1 MRIINNE
8 QQVIIEKQ
16 KYNYMKLLLNI
27 TLLFFTCLAT
37 VNAQPFYESYDW
49 DTNPKFSNKDVEDDN
64 MASMKEKT
72 VTEFYFDDE
81 GNLTEYFL
89 EHKVYYLNSDD
100 KIEAYNKVYLP
111 YDSDSKLLLNK
122 ARVITASGEVINLDE
137 SKILTAT
144 DSETERTYKYFAFEG
159 VEKGSF
165 IEYMYVVN
173 RYPSYKGKRIT
184 LQSDYTR
191 NNVEFDLYSPS
202 NLLFKFKSF
211 NGLDEVVRD
220 TISEDKKH
228 YVLKLDTVELLEEE
242 EMASYEAD
250 KKFLIYALD
259 SNVAGRVK
267 DISSYANVAQ
277 NIYDFYNAE
286 LSNKE
291 ISEIKKFLKG
301 IDFKNEDDLDTK
313 LRAIEGYI
321 KTNIFVANSNGDKL
335 SDLLEIIKD
344 KVANERGIIR
354 LYAAIFNQ
362 LEFKYEFV
370 YTCSRE
376 YMRFDKEFEANNFL
390 QDALFY
396 FPKSK
401 KYMTPTE
408 NESRY
413 GYPPAYLTDTYG
425 LTIKEVV
432 IGDFKSAVAK
442 VKYIKPIKADQ
453 NVDKMVIDVK
463 FDDEDISKTNVKL
476 DRSMSGYYA
485 MYIHPYMDLVDSESE
500 KEILEGFAKNL
511 DEDADITS
519 KTINN
524 KSSKFFGIKPIQ
536 FVVEF
541 SSTKFVENA
550 GRKQLF
556 NVGDLIGQQQEL
568 YQEKERKL
576 PVEGEFQRS
585 YFRTINITIPEGYKI
600 ANLDDINIKN
610 EYKKGDETLLSF
622 DSYYELNGNVL
633 TITADEHYR
642 MNHVD
647 TSLYE
652 EYRTVINSAA
662 DFNKVTLVLEAE

>member
-1 MRIINNE
+1 
-8 QQVIIEKQ
+8 
-16 KYNYMKLLLNI
+16 MKLFLN
-27 TLLFFTCLAT
+27 TCLLCFAFVT
-37 VNAQPFYESYDW
+37 TLHAQPFYETYDW
-49 DTNPKFSNKDVEDDN
+49 DANPKYSNEGVADDN

-72 VTEFYFDDE
+72 VTEFFFDDE

-100 KIEAYNKVYLP
+100 KIEANNKVYLP
-111 YDSDSKLLLNK
+111 YDSESKLLLNK
-122 ARVITASGEVINLDE
+122 ARVITAKGDVINLDE

-184 LQSDYTR
+184 LQSDYTKK
-191 NNVEFDLYSPS
+191 NVEFDLYAPS

-228 YVLKLDTVELLEEE
+228 YVLKLDTIELLEEE

-259 SNVAGRVK
+259 ANVAGRAK
-267 DISSYANVAQ
+267 DISSYSSVAQ
-277 NIYDFYNAE
+277 NIYDFYNGE
-286 LSNKE
+286 ISKKE
-291 ISEIKKFLKG
+291 ISALKTFFKG
-301 IDFKNEDDLDTK
+301 IEFKKEDDIDTK
-313 LRAIEGYI
+313 LRALEGYI
-321 KTNIFVANSNGDKL
+321 KTNIFVANSNGEKL
-335 SDLLEIIKD
+335 SNILDIVKD
-344 KVANERGIIR
+344 KVANKRGVIK
-354 LYAAIFNQ
+354 LYTAVFNQ
-362 LEFKYEFV
+362 LDIKYEFI

-401 KYMTPTE
+401 KYLAPTE

-425 LTIKEVV
+425 LTIKEVA
-432 IGDFKSAVAK
+432 IGEFKSAVAK

-453 NVDKMVIDVK
+453 NVDKMVIDVT
-463 FDDEDISKTNVKL
+463 FDADDISKTNVKL

-485 MYIHPYMDLVDSESE
+485 MYIHPYMDLIDSESE
-500 KEILEGFAKNL
+500 EEVIEGFAKNL
-511 DEDADITS
+511 DEDAEIVS

-524 KSSKFFGIKPIQ
+524 KSPKLFGIEPIQ
-536 FVVEF
+536 FIIDF
-541 SSTKFVENA
+541 TSSKFVENA

-556 NVGDLIGQQQEL
+556 NVGDLIGRQQEL

-610 EYKKGDETLLSF
+610 EYKKDGKTLLSF
-622 DSYYELNGNVL
+622 DSFYELNGNIL

-642 MNHVD
+642 INHVE
-647 TSLYE
+647 TELYE

-662 DFNKVTLVLEAE
+662 DFNKVTLVLETE